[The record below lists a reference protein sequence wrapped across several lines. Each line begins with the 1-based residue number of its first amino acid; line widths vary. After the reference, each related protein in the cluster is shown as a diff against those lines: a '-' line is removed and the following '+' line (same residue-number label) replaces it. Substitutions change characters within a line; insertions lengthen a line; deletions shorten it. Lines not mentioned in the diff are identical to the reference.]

1 MISSDLQFYVFLFV
15 IFILICVLIATNL
28 RINKLNDKSKKLQK
42 HILYQQGILEKQNKL
57 IGSKTEEQTI
67 QPPPPPTITEEEELP
82 DPPQP
87 VQPQQQIVASTVSHN
102 QQQGPRQNPI
112 ANLLPLVSSVMTMM
126 NTTETNPVV
135 INQEPQHMIVEEKTE
150 EEDQLLEEIKT
161 ELSELKLNKEKKVS
175 SSEEE
180 NVDSSETV
188 TTV

>member
-102 QQQGPRQNPI
+102 QQQGP
-112 ANLLPLVSSVMTMM
+112 LTLS
-126 NTTETNPVV
+126 
-135 INQEPQHMIVEEKTE
+135 
-150 EEDQLLEEIKT
+150 QLTLG
-161 ELSELKLNKEKKVS
+161 SA
-175 SSEEE
+175 
-180 NVDSSETV
+180 
-188 TTV
+188 